1 MMRSLVLAALVAA
14 CSSPAHSSD
23 AVGSATPARTP
34 PRDAANLA
42 DAAVDAGVLHDAGVP
57 HDAGVLV
64 DAAPA
69 KKLGKHGAVC
79 RWNVPHQRAGGGPAP
94 VECGP
99 GLHCCYPCGIQGCD
113 FTCMTQ
119 AECNVNRP

>member
-1 MMRSLVLAALVAA
+1 MVRSLALAALVAA
-14 CSSPAHSSD
+14 CSSPAHPKD
-23 AVGSATPARTP
+23 AVVGSPTPVEKPAAVPVDAVVLVDATV
-34 PRDAANLA
+34 LV
-42 DAAVDAGVLHDAGVP
+42 DAAVDAAPPDAP
-57 HDAGVLV
+57 T
-64 DAAPA
+64 
-69 KKLGKHGAVC
+69 KKLGKHGAIC
-79 RWNVPHQRAGGGPAP
+79 RLGVPHLNAGGGPAP